1 MLVNHVVNN
10 PTEKQRSL
18 AKGIDF
24 PMFKNS
30 LFPKE
35 FEDRVVELSNSANE
49 VFVKLFQDENLFKLL
64 QSIVA
69 GEAYKYWRSE
79 GN

>member
-1 MLVNHVVNN
+1 
-10 PTEKQRSL
+10 
-18 AKGIDF
+18 
-24 PMFKNS
+24 MFKNS

-35 FEDRVVELSNSANE
+35 FEDRVVDLSNSSNE

-69 GEAYKYWRSE
+69 GEAYKHWRSE

>member
-1 MLVNHVVNN
+1 MIF
-10 PTEKQRSL
+10 R
-18 AKGIDF
+18 
-24 PMFKNS
+24 
-30 LFPKE
+30 
-35 FEDRVVELSNSANE
+35 FEDQVVELSNSANE

-69 GEAYKYWRSE
+69 DEAYKYWRSE